1 MKKNILIISPHA
13 DDEILGCG
21 GTIAKYVKL
30 GYFVYIAILTN
41 ANLGDPKKFPKSKIT
56 TVRNEALKSH
66 SYLGIK
72 KTIFFDF
79 PAPNLHNFDNFKIA
93 NEIEKL
99 LFKIKPIQIFIPFPG
114 DLHLDHQAIY
124 RASLVAAR
132 ARNNKF
138 IKNIL
143 CYEVMS
149 ETECIPNNI
158 NSSFKPNYFI
168 EIDKYFNN
176 KIKALKY
183 YKSQLH
189 DFPHPRSLKAI
200 QALAEYRGST
210 INVNKAEAFSVER
223 LIE

>member
-1 MKKNILIISPHA
+1 
-13 DDEILGCG
+13 
-21 GTIAKYVKL
+21 
-30 GYFVYIAILTN
+30 
-41 ANLGDPKKFPKSKIT
+41 
-56 TVRNEALKSH
+56 
-66 SYLGIK
+66 
-72 KTIFFDF
+72 
-79 PAPNLHNFDNFKIA
+79 
-93 NEIEKL
+93 
-99 LFKIKPIQIFIPFPG
+99 
-114 DLHLDHQAIY
+114 
-124 RASLVAAR
+124 
-132 ARNNKF
+132 
-138 IKNIL
+138 
-143 CYEVMS
+143 MS

-176 KIKALKY
+176 KLKALKY